1 MLGFSAFRGG
11 SALFCPSCRDEYR
24 PGFTR
29 CATCG
34 VDLVESLEPTA
45 AGAPAARPDERSAI
59 APEPTAP
66 YCGFLSL
73 AEARDAK
80 SRMRE
85 AGFHAEILIRDGEG
99 PDGQEIEE
107 YWLLLP
113 PRAFRAAQGI
123 VGFDAAEAE
132 AGEVLCSVCDKPVP
146 EDADACPH
154 CGARFEEN

>member
-1 MLGFSAFRGG
+1 M
-11 SALFCPSCRDEYR
+11 FCPSCRDEYR

-34 VDLVESLEPTA
+34 VDLVESLEATSHGAVA
-45 AGAPAARPDERSAI
+45 ATPSAVV
-59 APEPTAP
+59 PEPTAP

-80 SRMRE
+80 RRMRE
-85 AGFHAEILIRDGEG
+85 AGFHAEILIKDGEG
-99 PDGQEIEE
+99 SEGQEIEE

-113 PRAFRAAQGI
+113 PRAFKAAQAI
-123 VGFDAAEAE
+123 VGFDAAEGE
-132 AGEVLCSVCDKPVP
+132 VGEVLCSVCDKPVR

-154 CGARFEEN
+154 CGARFEEA